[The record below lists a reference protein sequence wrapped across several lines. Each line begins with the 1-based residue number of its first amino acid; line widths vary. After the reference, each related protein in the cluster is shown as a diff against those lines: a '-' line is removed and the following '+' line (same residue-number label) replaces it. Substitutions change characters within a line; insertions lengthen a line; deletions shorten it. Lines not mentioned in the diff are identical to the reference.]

1 MQWITKKV
9 ANGEMRVSKGTWD
22 AIDPSLRGLPRH
34 YRRERPRL
42 AALEVWSRGENI
54 ALGLKERKGIALDYA
69 GKSVFGLL
77 DGDFNTLQNV
87 SSAVLPRTIY
97 LDMKSTFWID
107 TFITFYKESHSV
119 FANFEIQTRTGN
131 QLSEEY
137 HYFNQRFALAAAKRT
152 PGTRTGRFNRSA
164 IQHHPLHLGGGIPGF
179 SGTVLDARILAASGC
194 GRCHRTGTGPGHD
207 IAGHPERPK
216 RAQHGRNAPPAIH
229 PQRRWYQR

>member
-107 TFITFYKESHSV
+107 TFITFYKESHQV
-119 FANFEIQTRTGN
+119 FANFEIQTSDG
-131 QLSEEY
+131 
-137 HYFNQRFALAAAKRT
+137 ALAPDGSLAWT
-152 PGTRTGRFNRSA
+152 TRASKLRGGSPWGGDAYDVNDDGRVNPSDLFTG
-164 IQHHPLHLGGGIPGF
+164 
-179 SGTVLDARILAASGC
+179 
-194 GRCHRTGTGPGHD
+194 
-207 IAGHPERPK
+207 
-216 RAQHGRNAPPAIH
+216 AQSHA
-229 PQRRWYQR
+229 